1 MLGPGSRSLI
11 ESAVPYTYREVRSS
25 YGGAKAAQERDDIM
39 FRWFARPLSFPIA
52 WLALRLGLSPNHVT
66 YLSLV
71 LNLLG
76 LALMASGIRSAM
88 ATGVGIILLALIL
101 DAADGNMARTAQ
113 RFSPLGEWLEGVG
126 AYVLY
131 ACFHL
136 AGGIGAALSLARE
149 DAVTTAA
156 WASAARLVG
165 LGAIASISITLT
177 VLVAAKFS
185 LVFPEVGRER
195 VVAKSGGG
203 FYGLLFTLGR
213 NLSFPSGLVL
223 PASLVALL
231 TRRYELLL
239 GAYAATNVGI
249 LLVVMARCVNLAR
262 RSIRAHAP

>member
-1 MLGPGSRSLI
+1 MLGPGSGSLI

-131 ACFHL
+131 AWL
-136 AGGIGAALSLARE
+136 VSQWKVTRVAVAALIIPVI
-149 DAVTTAA
+149 AV
-156 WASAARLVG
+156 LVG
-165 LGAIASISITLT
+165 A
-177 VLVAAKFS
+177 LVPVPAA
-185 LVFPEVGRER
+185 
-195 VVAKSGGG
+195 
-203 FYGLLFTLGR
+203 
-213 NLSFPSGLVL
+213 
-223 PASLVALL
+223 
-231 TRRYELLL
+231 
-239 GAYAATNVGI
+239 
-249 LLVVMARCVNLAR
+249 
-262 RSIRAHAP
+262 